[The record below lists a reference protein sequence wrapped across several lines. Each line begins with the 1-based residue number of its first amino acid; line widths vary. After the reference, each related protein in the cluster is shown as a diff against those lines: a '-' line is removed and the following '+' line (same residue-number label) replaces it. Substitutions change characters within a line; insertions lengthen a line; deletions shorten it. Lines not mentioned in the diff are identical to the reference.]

1 MKCLYGVLP
10 HTMMSSFI
18 VMSNPVLCVALQKRV
33 KHYGTALRKCQSL
46 TSYYRSVKIA
56 LQACQTPCNVWYY
69 SCVKSRVVCRISVVS
84 NYVWYFRRLKY
95 CAVICVW
102 YYWRHPPLI

>member
-1 MKCLYGVLP
+1 MKCLYGGLP
-10 HTMMSSFI
+10 HTMMSSLFV
-18 VMSNPVLCVALQKRV
+18 VMSNPVLCVALLKRV

-69 SCVKSRVVCRISVVS
+69 SCVKFCVVFQTFEALCRYLCVVLLAASAS
-84 NYVWYFRRLKY
+84 NLVPMLCF
-95 CAVICVW
+95 
-102 YYWRHPPLI
+102 